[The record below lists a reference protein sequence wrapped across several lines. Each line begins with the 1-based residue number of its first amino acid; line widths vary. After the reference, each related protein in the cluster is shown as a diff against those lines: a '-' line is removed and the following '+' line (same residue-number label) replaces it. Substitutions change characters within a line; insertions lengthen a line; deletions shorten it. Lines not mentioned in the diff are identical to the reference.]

1 MLTQTAA
8 RPTDVSVTIH
18 APSGTTIT
26 WTSEEMAVDGGT
38 AVWHGTPG
46 PRLEL
51 EVRFSAPAPLRW
63 WRNVARELPF

>member
-8 RPTDVSVTIH
+8 RPTEVSVTIH
-18 APSGTTIT
+18 APEGTRIT
-26 WTSEEMAVDGGT
+26 WTNEDMAVDGGT
-38 AVWHGTPG
+38 AVWRGTPG

-63 WRNVARELPF
+63 WRNAVRLLPS